1 MFCDFVSAGMY
12 HSASICETP
21 RSGLRIADLLIPRI
35 LLLLCRLLPETSH
48 NYQSAIRNPQSAIRR
63 SSIILCYH
71 SGRDEDSRL
80 ALPGASPPSIFLA
93 DRLRRRRH
101 GDVVF
106 VRRQL
111 PAGRRATLLVR
122 ALGVGSSRIVRRRL
136 VAPALHFRL
145 RLSGFDRLPR
155 RADVDSLDLPG
166 GLVSDLAAG
175 RGFKDRPRAAGHC
188 ARLVATVLLPFLRRQ
203 YDRADLRAGIRR
215 RAAVA
220 SSRAPQG
227 WNDRGFADDP
237 GAARRIFPRHVAGSL
252 GIADCGL
259 RIADCGYLNRPKGP
273 SRRFMDSCQAL
284 VDANSA
290 IRNPQSAIAIARD
303 GCVRLVVG
311 GVRH

>member
-1 MFCDFVSAGMY
+1 RF
-12 HSASICETP
+12 
-21 RSGLRIADLLIPRI
+21 ADLLIPRI
-35 LLLLCRLLPETSH
+35 LFLLCRLFPETSH
-48 NYQSAIRNPQSAIRR
+48 NYQPATRNPQSAIRSPQSEDPR
-63 SSIILCYH
+63 PSIILCYH

-80 ALPGASPPSIFLA
+80 ALPGASPSGIFLA

-111 PAGRRATLLVR
+111 PTGRRATLPVR

-145 RLSGFDRLPR
+145 RIPGFDRLPR
-155 RADVDSLDLPG
+155 RADVDSLYLPG

-175 RGFKDRPRAAGHC
+175 RRVKDRPRAAGHC

-203 YDRADLRAGIRR
+203 YDRAGLRAGLRR

-237 GAARRIFPRHVAGSL
+237 GAARRIVPRHVVGSL
-252 GIADCGL
+252 GIDGATGRRGDGAAERKGGGEVGKQEL
-259 RIADCGYLNRPKGP
+259 RSPLSLRRPVAP
-273 SRRFMDSCQAL
+273 SPPLSYSSRAWRVHL
-284 VDANSA
+284 VA
-290 IRNPQSAIAIARD
+290 
-303 GCVRLVVG
+303 G

>member
-12 HSASICETP
+12 HSAPICETP
-21 RSGLRIADLLIPRI
+21 RSGLRIADCGLRQGLATEPPQPQSKSTEGGFHLSVLFSVPAVALWLI
-35 LLLLCRLLPETSH
+35 
-48 NYQSAIRNPQSAIRR
+48 SAIRNPQSEDPRP
-63 SSIILCYH
+63 SIILCYH

-80 ALPGASPPSIFLA
+80 ALPGASPPSMFLA

-111 PAGRRATLLVR
+111 PAGRRATLPVR
-122 ALGVGSSRIVRRRL
+122 ALGVGSSRIVHRRL
-136 VAPALHFRL
+136 GAPALHFRL

-188 ARLVATVLLPFLRRQ
+188 ARLVATFLLPFLRRQ
-203 YDRADLRAGIRR
+203 YDRADLRADLRR

-227 WNDRGFADDP
+227 WNDRGFADDS
-237 GAARRIFPRHVAGSL
+237 GAARRIFPRHVVGSL
-252 GIADCGL
+252 GIDGETE
-259 RIADCGYLNRPKGP
+259 
-273 SRRFMDSCQAL
+273 RRGDVATW
-284 VDANSA
+284 
-290 IRNPQSAIAIARD
+290 
-303 GCVRLVVG
+303 
-311 GVRH
+311 